1 MTRNIRAIIF
11 LASLAAACGDS
22 TDYSERGS
30 GHSIVIP
37 NKPHRI
43 AIERVLVGPGLS
55 NGELWDT
62 LGMVD
67 PSVWRTVNRYIVEDV
82 LSEDDVN
89 EILFSYEVLREAP
102 DIQLDI
108 EVRTTINRD
117 TPNMTLN
124 SNDFAPWLDYP
135 LGIGTTTHGAP
146 SNSFGA
152 VTVQFTDLD
161 FAAHDHMGAVRLTQR
176 DVEHAIVYGS
186 AWVNVSAQTEKQILA
201 ILLSSS
207 PEP

>member
-1 MTRNIRAIIF
+1 MPRNFCVLI
-11 LASLAAACGDS
+11 LLVLLGVACGDS

-62 LGMVD
+62 LGLVD
-67 PSVWRTVNRYIVEDV
+67 PSVWRTVNRYIVDDV
-82 LSEDDVN
+82 LSEDAVN
-89 EILFSYEVLREAP
+89 VILSSYDGLTQAP
-102 DIQLDI
+102 DIELDI
-108 EVRTTINRD
+108 EVRTSIIRD
-117 TPNMTLN
+117 TPFMTLN
-124 SNDFAPWLDYP
+124 PDDFAPWLDYP

-146 SNSFGA
+146 VNAFGS
-152 VTVQFTDLD
+152 VTLQFTDLD
-161 FAAHDHMGAVRLTQR
+161 FAAHDHMGTVRLTQR
-176 DVEHAIVYGS
+176 DVEHAIVHQS
-186 AWVNVSAQTEKQILA
+186 AWVNVSGQTEKQILA